1 MVSATSCHILTI
13 HNVAECIIAFIDIYT
28 HNCFTCCRKDKP
40 ASDCKDTKNCPNQQI
55 YPYFSCIYH
64 KKMLILRRIYK
75 FHINEDKQEPYNM
88 HYGRSG
94 KPRYH
99 SVFHR
104 HDGRGQKKSTTKDIN
119 WSFRMSSTCR
129 TGHIRTIRNGK
140 DAAAIQAAGQDCIC

>member
-1 MVSATSCHILTI
+1 
-13 HNVAECIIAFIDIYT
+13 
-28 HNCFTCCRKDKP
+28 
-40 ASDCKDTKNCPNQQI
+40 
-55 YPYFSCIYH
+55 
-64 KKMLILRRIYK
+64 
-75 FHINEDKQEPYNM
+75 M

-140 DAAAIQAAGQDCIC
+140 DAAAIQAAGQDRFPTVRMWYKKMQISMPCNSQQGFEGRHCHHAHRGSGDHGAV